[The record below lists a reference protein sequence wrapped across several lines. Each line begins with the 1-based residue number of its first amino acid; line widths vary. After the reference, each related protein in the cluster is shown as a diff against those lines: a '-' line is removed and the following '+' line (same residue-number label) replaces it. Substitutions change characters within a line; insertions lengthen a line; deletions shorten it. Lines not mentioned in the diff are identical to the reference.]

1 MGSECAVNVKG
12 RFDLDAATLGVS
24 AKTVQEPP
32 GANRNV
38 VYFGRIS
45 LARKLHSDHAGA

>member
-1 MGSECAVNVKG
+1 MCSEWALDLKR
-12 RFDLDAATLGVS
+12 RFDLDAATLGVG

-32 GANRNV
+32 GPNRNA
-38 VYFGRIS
+38 VYFGRIP